1 MDHALAAQAFAMP
14 GIDPRQWI
22 SYGIVETGTPGAPP
36 VRFKDDNGN
45 PSPYGPMVD
54 VTLQPS
60 GITLPCRVSG
70 GVAGVAEAEY
80 YPFVGGD
87 EVIVAIPEGNE
98 RAGAVIIGRLNQEI
112 DQWPITVAGQDA
124 TKNTFGF
131 RRMKVPYI
139 IETAAS
145 YLVRSALTGAQFGL
159 DSEGKVIL
167 NDGDKGALTIG
178 PDSIG
183 LSSGDQETF
192 VTLFPGD
199 KQVFLGASSTS
210 FLLDAVES
218 VFISQGTL
226 KFNLSGGAAVGTAVT
241 AEQVVALLINVL
253 TALGQTGSFTAG
265 PLAVANFATSPQAIA
280 AIATFLEPILVGMAG
295 IVPYL
300 GNTGSPP
307 AGNFAPFVGTI
318 FGPGGGLQ
326 VAGSN
331 PLASVDP
338 TGTTTGYGRPS
349 FKL

>member
-1 MDHALAAQAFAMP
+1 MDHALAAQAVSMP

-22 SYGIVETGTPGAPP
+22 SYGIVETGTSDAPP

-54 VTLQPS
+54 VTLQPW
-60 GITLPCRVSG
+60 GVTLPCRVAG

-80 YPFVGGD
+80 YPYVGGD
-87 EVIVAIPEGNE
+87 EVIVAIPEGSE

-131 RRMKVPYI
+131 RRMKTPYI

-159 DSEGKVIL
+159 DTEGKVIL

-210 FLLDAVES
+210 LLLDATAS

-226 KFNLSGGAAVGTAVT
+226 AFNLSGGSAVGTAVT
-241 AEQVVALLINVL
+241 AEQVVALLINIF
-253 TALGQTGSFTAG
+253 AFLGKSGSFTAG
-265 PLAVANFATSPQAIA
+265 PLASALFATPATALA
-280 AIATFLEPILVGMAG
+280 AMVSVIQPALAGLATPAPFVD
-295 IVPYL
+295 
-300 GNTGSPP
+300 GSTP
-307 AGNFAPFVGTI
+307 AGNFAPFLGTVY
-318 FGPGGGLQ
+318 GPGGGIQ

-338 TGTTTGYGRPS
+338 TGTTPGYSRPS